1 MSLKRIALITGANR
15 GIGFE
20 VSRQLG
26 RLGYTLVLGCRSEA
40 RGRTAREALR
50 AEGIDAT
57 PVGLDMAD
65 PASIEA
71 AAAQVGQDY
80 PHLDVLVNNAA
91 IHYDTWQRASNAD
104 LAVVQEAITTNTL
117 GPWRLSMALLP
128 MLLRSK
134 APRIV
139 NVSSGGG
146 SIASMSG
153 KTPAYSVS
161 KAGLNAVTR
170 MLARDLEGDGILVNA
185 VCPGWTQ
192 TEMGEWGGRPVADGA
207 AGVVWAATLDSSG
220 PSGGFFQDMQPVPW

>member
-1 MSLKRIALITGANR
+1 MSLNRIALITGANR

-26 RLGYTLVLGCRSEA
+26 RLGYTLILGCRSEA
-40 RGRTAREALR
+40 RGRTAQEALR

-91 IHYDTWQRASNAD
+91 IHYDTWQRASSAD

-128 MLLRSK
+128 MLRRSR

-161 KAGLNAVTR
+161 KAALNAVTR

-192 TEMGEWGGRPVADGA
+192 TEMGEWGGREVADGA
-207 AGVVWAATLDSSG
+207 AGIVWAATLDSSS

>member
-1 MSLKRIALITGANR
+1 MSSKRIALITGANR

-26 RLGYTLVLGCRSEA
+26 AMGYTILLGCRREA
-40 RGRTAREALR
+40 AGRTAQETLR
-50 AEGIDAT
+50 AEGVEAT
-57 PVGLDMAD
+57 CVGLDMAD

-104 LAVVQEAITTNTL
+104 LDVVQEAITTNTL

-128 MLLRSK
+128 MLRRSQ

-192 TEMGEWGGRPVADGA
+192 TEMGEWGGRAVADGA
-207 AGVVWAATLDSSG
+207 AGIVWAATLDSSG

>member
-40 RGRTAREALR
+40 RGRTAQEALR

-128 MLLRSK
+128 MLRRSR

-161 KAGLNAVTR
+161 KAALNAVTR

-185 VCPGWTQ
+185 VCPGWTH

>member
-1 MSLKRIALITGANR
+1 MDSKRIALITGANR

-26 RLGYTLVLGCRSEA
+26 AMGYTVLLGCRNPALGQEA
-40 RGRTAREALR
+40 QETLR
-50 AEGIDAT
+50 AEDIEAT
-57 PVGLDMAD
+57 SIALDMAD

-71 AAAQVGQDY
+71 AAAQVEQGY
-80 PHLDVLVNNAA
+80 PHLDVLVNNAG

-104 LAVVQEAITTNTL
+104 LAIVQEAITTNTM
-117 GPWRLSMALLP
+117 GPWRLSIALLP
-128 MLLRSK
+128 VLRRSQ

-161 KAGLNAVTR
+161 KAALNAVTR

-207 AGVVWAATLDSSG
+207 KGVVWAATLDSSG
-220 PSGGFFQDMQPVPW
+220 PSGGFFQDRRPVPW

>member
-1 MSLKRIALITGANR
+1 MSSTRIALVTGANR

-26 RLGYTLVLGCRSEA
+26 RRGYGLILGCRSEG
-40 RGRTAREALR
+40 RGRTAREMLNAQ
-50 AEGIDAT
+50 GIEAT
-57 PVGLDMAD
+57 FVALDMAD

-71 AAAQVGQDY
+71 AAAQVGRDY

-91 IHYDTWQRASNAD
+91 IHYDTWQRAGSAD
-104 LAVVQEAITTNTL
+104 LDVVQEAITTNTL

-128 MLLRSK
+128 VLRRSA

-170 MLARDLEGDGILVNA
+170 MLARDLEDEGILVNA

-192 TEMGEWGGRPVADGA
+192 TEMGEWGGRSVADGA
-207 AGVVWAATLDSSG
+207 AGIVWAATLDASG
-220 PSGGFFQDMQPVPW
+220 PSGGFFSDMQPVPW

>member
-1 MSLKRIALITGANR
+1 MSSSQIALITGANR

-20 VSRQLG
+20 VSLQLG
-26 RLGYTLVLGCRSEA
+26 RLGYTLALGCRSEA
-40 RGRTAREALR
+40 RGRTAEATLR
-50 AEGIDAT
+50 AKGIEAT
-57 PVGLDMAD
+57 WVGLDMAD
-65 PASIEA
+65 AASIEA
-71 AAAQVGQDY
+71 AAAQVGRDY

-91 IHYDTWQRASNAD
+91 IHFDTWQRVSGAD
-104 LAVVQEAITTNTL
+104 LGVVQEAITTNTL

-128 MLLRSK
+128 MLRRSQ

-170 MLARDLEGDGILVNA
+170 MLARDLEDEGILVNA

-192 TEMGEWGGRPVADGA
+192 TEMGEWGGRTVEDGA

-220 PSGGFFQDMQPVPW
+220 PSGGFFQDTQPVPW

>member
-26 RLGYTLVLGCRSEA
+26 RLGCTLILGCRSEA
-40 RGRTAREALR
+40 RGRTAQEALR

-128 MLLRSK
+128 MLRRSK

-161 KAGLNAVTR
+161 KAALNAVTR

-207 AGVVWAATLDSSG
+207 AGVVWAATLDSSD

>member
-1 MSLKRIALITGANR
+1 MSSKRIALITGANR

-40 RGRTAREALR
+40 RGRTAQEALR

-57 PVGLDMAD
+57 PVGLDLAD

-128 MLLRSK
+128 MLRRSR

-207 AGVVWAATLDSSG
+207 AGVVWAATLDSSS